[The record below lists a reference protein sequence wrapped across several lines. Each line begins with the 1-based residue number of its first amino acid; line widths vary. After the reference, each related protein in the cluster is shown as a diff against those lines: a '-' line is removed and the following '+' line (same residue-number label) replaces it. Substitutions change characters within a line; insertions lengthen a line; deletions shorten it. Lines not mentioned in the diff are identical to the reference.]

1 MLLTVGSL
9 QGSGPA
15 SSATEYLCGKSRQ
28 NLVGG
33 ELYSRVQSSQ
43 CCVRTQG
50 LGTCL
55 VDGQAV
61 DFNLYA
67 TIKAGSCQQARHC
80 HNLILFD

>member
-1 MLLTVGSL
+1 MLLTGASL
-9 QGSGPA
+9 QISGPA
-15 SSATEYLCGKSRQ
+15 PSNVEYLCGKTRQ

-50 LGTCL
+50 LGSCL

-67 TIKAGSCQQARHC
+67 TIKAGSCQQAS
-80 HNLILFD
+80 L